1 MFLGVSHFLGSLI
14 ARLIATRLNGLHLEG
29 KCRKWKGR
37 SSLIE
42 TTRVTDLFRVVL
54 SQDWRWRRRK
64 SLPDI
69 KVLSHSKFFD
79 IGTDDV
85 LE

>member
-1 MFLGVSHFLGSLI
+1 MD
-14 ARLIATRLNGLHLEG
+14 G
-29 KCRKWKGR
+29 KKFIDWVKKIMKNTLSAVKMG
-37 SSLIE
+37 
-42 TTRVTDLFRVVL
+42 TRVTDLFRVVL

-79 IGTDDV
+79 IRHR
-85 LE
+85 